1 MARKSYILSDAGHP
15 AFVQHQV
22 ELRWIFL
29 QCTRQSRTYS
39 WTEGLPVS
47 HSRVYNF
54 LTTKQ
59 PILSSILR
67 IRAVQDRL
75 EDHDGQATQNNTG
88 YLLYGLLIPKCAVV
102 S

>member
-1 MARKSYILSDAGHP
+1 MDFP
-15 AFVQHQV
+15 AVHSAEQNLFMD
-22 ELRWIFL
+22 R
-29 QCTRQSRTYS
+29 RSSSQSFQ
-39 WTEGLPVS
+39 G
-47 HSRVYNF
+47 VYNF

-59 PILSSILR
+59 PILSSVLR